1 MQAGGSFMRTS
12 ERRQQAD
19 PTMPAPKGGA
29 GRGKAKRRY
38 ESPAI
43 ERSEI
48 AHETKA
54 GFPSGGLLPFW
65 LPRIS
70 S

>member
-1 MQAGGSFMRTS
+1 
-12 ERRQQAD
+12 
-19 PTMPAPKGGA
+19 MPAPKGGA

-54 GFPSGGLLPFW
+54 GMPASTDRFLPIW

-70 S
+70 